1 MHILRAISR
10 VLIGAVFILS
20 GFFKAIDPIGGGLK
34 IKEYLAAFHLGFI
47 DFMDIPFAIMLAV
60 AEFIIG
66 VSILKG
72 LRMKFFAIA
81 VFWFML
87 FFTMLTLYS
96 AIYNPVKD
104 CGCFGEAV
112 HLTNW
117 QTFYKN
123 IVLILAAWILYLQR
137 NKFEPIA
144 GKIVERTYIVIYT
157 VFILGISLYAFV
169 RMPQID
175 LGDYKPGT
183 DLIENGGGTERVYN
197 TTFIYSKGGKEQNF
211 TIDNIPDSTWS
222 FVDSKTILVNEGEA
236 ANRVDFILKDSNG
249 NYVAQDILNISKPL
263 FLASFYNVDK
273 ISKKAIGRLMQFKDT
288 IAANGGVLYI
298 VSGSS
303 VEQSQNVFN
312 ECGIPILYAD
322 YKTMLSFNRSNG
334 GLTYIYDADIIG
346 KWARGNYPFLTIRK
360 ILDRDPEILMANNI
374 IGDQLFAEI
383 CIALIFFMIVILRF
397 VSKFMYKRY
406 LLKLKALEI
415 V

>member
-1 MHILRAISR
+1 
-10 VLIGAVFILS
+10 
-20 GFFKAIDPIGGGLK
+20 
-34 IKEYLAAFHLGFI
+34 
-47 DFMDIPFAIMLAV
+47 
-60 AEFIIG
+60 
-66 VSILKG
+66 
-72 LRMKFFAIA
+72 
-81 VFWFML
+81 
-87 FFTMLTLYS
+87 
-96 AIYNPVKD
+96 
-104 CGCFGEAV
+104 
-112 HLTNW
+112 
-117 QTFYKN
+117 
-123 IVLILAAWILYLQR
+123 
-137 NKFEPIA
+137 
-144 GKIVERTYIVIYT
+144 
-157 VFILGISLYAFV
+157 
-169 RMPQID
+169 MPQID

>member
-137 NKFEPIA
+137 N
-144 GKIVERTYIVIYT
+144 
-157 VFILGISLYAFV
+157 
-169 RMPQID
+169 
-175 LGDYKPGT
+175 
-183 DLIENGGGTERVYN
+183 RV
-197 TTFIYSKGGKEQNF
+197 
-211 TIDNIPDSTWS
+211 
-222 FVDSKTILVNEGEA
+222 
-236 ANRVDFILKDSNG
+236 
-249 NYVAQDILNISKPL
+249 
-263 FLASFYNVDK
+263 
-273 ISKKAIGRLMQFKDT
+273 
-288 IAANGGVLYI
+288 
-298 VSGSS
+298 
-303 VEQSQNVFN
+303 
-312 ECGIPILYAD
+312 
-322 YKTMLSFNRSNG
+322 
-334 GLTYIYDADIIG
+334 
-346 KWARGNYPFLTIRK
+346 
-360 ILDRDPEILMANNI
+360 
-374 IGDQLFAEI
+374 
-383 CIALIFFMIVILRF
+383 
-397 VSKFMYKRY
+397 
-406 LLKLKALEI
+406 
-415 V
+415 